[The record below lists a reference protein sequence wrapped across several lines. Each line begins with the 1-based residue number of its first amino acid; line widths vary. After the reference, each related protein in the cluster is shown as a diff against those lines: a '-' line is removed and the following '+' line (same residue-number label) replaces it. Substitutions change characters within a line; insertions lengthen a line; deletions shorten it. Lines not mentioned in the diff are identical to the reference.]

1 MKISK
6 FNDWTTLLSNFGVIL
21 GIVFLA
27 TQLQQTNELMESERR
42 YNRLQV
48 VLDGTSPYFE
58 NQALVEALL
67 KTRDGQELSDSEKFL
82 VDFQLSN
89 VLSSWQWT
97 WVELRDSEEFPLEQY
112 KDSMQRNKYFQNLWE
127 ERKSLMLPEFV
138 EFVEENILPR

>member
-21 GIVFLA
+21 GIIFLA

-138 EFVEENILPR
+138 EFIEENILPR